1 MPSIER
7 QHHAPAKPNS
17 FNNAAPWLSRTRCA
31 WSRHSSTLYVSP
43 QTASPTRV
51 KSARKRPCQDE
62 AIKKPT
68 KRHKSN
74 DSSKVKAGGGTADAS
89 HWDEWDARRETH
101 AGQKDQSG
109 QSIKAFRVWQRL
121 SSQTTQ
127 CTSKRQQDVSTGHLD
142 TMVNMVMAVA
152 NGHAFGALKEVIT
165 FLQQGGGSTIADI
178 FSKDPRIL
186 VRAVAGIETRDNL
199 NSYLRRFALARLA
212 RLYDDTVANRGRL
225 RGDKEDSS
233 SSHPVST
240 NKGSKSEAYVSLFQ
254 HVWDVPFPA
263 RFRGKSKTQ
272 SGLIASD
279 DPDAVRWNQCKK
291 KLSRQIEAGQ
301 RWLRFANKF
310 GWSALGLM
318 TRDWSIGENKV
329 LANDRTFGEVL
340 TVSEHEVLLYEIESV
355 KGRFLRRL
363 NATLG
368 VDLFDLLENA
378 TRAPELPLL
387 HLDDQHI
394 LARPDCDQ
402 RWVDEF
408 RLQPDMLDRQQ
419 HSRLACLKEL
429 TPEFGVDSRMAIQ
442 KTPWSTPGNL
452 KESHRQIWESASISL
467 PRKVAS
473 EACWTGLTPTP
484 EEIFSAILKVLGKCR
499 KLVAMWPLSD
509 HNRQLLRQHSSIP
522 ESFVPLCQQLEAPYL
537 DMLDASAGLFMQA
550 GVIHATITIEGG
562 ILIGINT
569 FSARSALASLR
580 CFLYELEA
588 KLEKDYA
595 SIFRLF
601 TSQLK
606 AMVGDVS
613 ISREFLRHWTLLCP
627 RLNEVVR
634 DRKRD
639 RRLNREERAGLQDL
653 SVALLAVVQ
662 QEEALPETCRGGM
675 SGIRHFQEMHLL
687 VAR

>member
-329 LANDRTFGEVL
+329 LANDRT
-340 TVSEHEVLLYEIESV
+340 
-355 KGRFLRRL
+355 
-363 NATLG
+363 
-368 VDLFDLLENA
+368 
-378 TRAPELPLL
+378 
-387 HLDDQHI
+387 
-394 LARPDCDQ
+394 
-402 RWVDEF
+402 
-408 RLQPDMLDRQQ
+408 
-419 HSRLACLKEL
+419 
-429 TPEFGVDSRMAIQ
+429 
-442 KTPWSTPGNL
+442 
-452 KESHRQIWESASISL
+452 
-467 PRKVAS
+467 
-473 EACWTGLTPTP
+473 
-484 EEIFSAILKVLGKCR
+484 
-499 KLVAMWPLSD
+499 
-509 HNRQLLRQHSSIP
+509 
-522 ESFVPLCQQLEAPYL
+522 
-537 DMLDASAGLFMQA
+537 
-550 GVIHATITIEGG
+550 
-562 ILIGINT
+562 
-569 FSARSALASLR
+569 
-580 CFLYELEA
+580 
-588 KLEKDYA
+588 
-595 SIFRLF
+595 
-601 TSQLK
+601 
-606 AMVGDVS
+606 
-613 ISREFLRHWTLLCP
+613 
-627 RLNEVVR
+627 
-634 DRKRD
+634 
-639 RRLNREERAGLQDL
+639 
-653 SVALLAVVQ
+653 
-662 QEEALPETCRGGM
+662 
-675 SGIRHFQEMHLL
+675 
-687 VAR
+687 